1 MRYLEGMQWEQLV
14 VYEAIQIFISTHGH
28 RTLITK
34 SFDNWLSLYTT
45 DRPFPPLYR
54 PMKTTNA
61 PLKRGWFFLLQRR
74 RQLSPRHHHQQKM
87 AQLEET
93 WRILG
98 QRYPF
103 FLSSFL
109 VLLNKISRYLYMY
122 YWQQWQRDGR
132 NEGKE
137 RDMRGRQGA
146 RDIDASRALCMFYYY
161 HYFTF
166 NYLQEMMCSTTTPAP
181 APPPIL
187 WHMTR
192 EMGRRWDRERQ
203 RTRRDATR
211 EGCNRGRMTAKK
223 TKKRA
228 SVSRQWLSWAEISF
242 LFSVLLAHFFRCYR
256 QRQPVRC
263 RNLNWLEFSSCIT
276 GQSWLPFFNRLELIF
291 RSIWPY
297 LILL

>member
-1 MRYLEGMQWEQLV
+1 
-14 VYEAIQIFISTHGH
+14 
-28 RTLITK
+28 
-34 SFDNWLSLYTT
+34 
-45 DRPFPPLYR
+45 
-54 PMKTTNA
+54 MKTTNA

-166 NYLQEMMCSTTTPAP
+166 NYLQEMMRSTTTPAP

-192 EMGRRWDRERQ
+192 DNGTKTGQGTTTNKTGRH
-203 RTRRDATR
+203 TGPHARDATGAR
-211 EGCNRGRMTAKK
+211 WRRRKQKK
-223 TKKRA
+223 WA
-228 SVSRQWLSWAEISF
+228 SVSRRWLSWAEVSF

-256 QRQPVRC
+256 QRQPARC
-263 RNLNWLEFSSCIT
+263 RNLDWLEFSSRIT